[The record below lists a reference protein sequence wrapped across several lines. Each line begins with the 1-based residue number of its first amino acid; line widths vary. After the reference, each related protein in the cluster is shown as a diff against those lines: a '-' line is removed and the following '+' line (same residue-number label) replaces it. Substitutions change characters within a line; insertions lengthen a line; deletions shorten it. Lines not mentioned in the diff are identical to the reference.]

1 MTQRTTSNPSLIQQY
16 DEHISRNMG
25 KVKEIGERL
34 SALGETLEDYKRK
47 NILAC
52 ELLVIIQQTIE
63 LQRKQSE
70 LFTPQQKGI

>member
-1 MTQRTTSNPSLIQQY
+1 MTQRTSFNPSLIEQY
-16 DEHISRNMG
+16 DERISRNMG
-25 KVKEIGERL
+25 KVKEIGERF

-63 LQRKQSE
+63 LQQKQTQ
-70 LFTPQQKGI
+70 LFPESSRNI